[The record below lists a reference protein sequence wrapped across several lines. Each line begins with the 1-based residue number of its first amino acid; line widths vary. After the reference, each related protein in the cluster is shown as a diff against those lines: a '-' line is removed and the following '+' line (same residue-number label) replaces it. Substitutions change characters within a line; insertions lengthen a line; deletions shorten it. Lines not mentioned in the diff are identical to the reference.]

1 MIKRTT
7 KSRLLAAALLCL
19 PCLARADEP
28 GDRPVLPPIEPAPM
42 VQVLVDDPL
51 NSEQDKTDL
60 LIFHGRWDAL
70 PAAAELTPNQRAR
83 LALLKDELENPALH
97 DESADALLR
106 AEAALRRGEPE
117 TAIQL
122 LQGTETAQAALLA
135 SQAYEQ
141 LGQTTRAVELL
152 KPWRH
157 KLRGDQLNDPAELT
171 AAAEALVALARL
183 EGRPAQDYQ
192 LALNLLGRVRQEL
205 DPAYWPALIAEADL
219 LIEKD
224 NPSEGVDAL
233 TAALALNPVCGE
245 AWDRLGRLSVQGYAF
260 DRASAVIEKLR
271 GINPTHPMADLIE
284 ARSLLQQR
292 DVAGAK
298 ALVDAGL
305 SRFPNH
311 REWLALNAAAAALSY
326 DEPGTQV
333 ALDTFQN
340 VSPGNPLGYLTVG
353 TYLAAARQ
361 YAPAEAMLRRAV
373 ELAPNWPKPRIELGL
388 LLMQAAHD
396 EDAQRELAAATRLDP
411 FNKRANNQ
419 LAMLNDL
426 LAYDRIETEH
436 FLIRYKPGI
445 DEALARDMPEK
456 LEAIYRDITNA
467 FGHKPERI
475 TRIDLMPDEEHFAV
489 RITGMPD
496 IWTIAAAT
504 GDAIAMTPPREGPG
518 QHGGYDW
525 PNVVRHEFVH
535 TVTLDQTR
543 NRIPHWF
550 TEACAVS
557 QETAP
562 RSYDTCRLLAEALQK
577 DKLFALDQINW
588 GFIRPKTPTDRPL
601 AYAQSDWM
609 LEYIAVRYGHKAI
622 TDMLALYHDG
632 VPDTEALVR
641 VTGESAEA
649 FMSGFKAWASGQ
661 VKAWGLAQY
670 PASTRLTEVL
680 AGEGESADDAELNT
694 LLAEHPGH
702 PRLLRLIAERAL
714 TGGDTDAA
722 RRAVLRYADS
732 RPVDPWPH
740 RALVELALA
749 EGDLSSVLGSLES
762 IDQIEPSSGRWAHEL
777 AKAYRKDGN
786 YTQALAAIERALDR
800 EPYNATYR
808 ELAAAVALQV
818 QDNDRAIRH
827 IQAAALIEPGRAAHQ
842 LRLAALYHRMGQLD
856 EAAAAARRAL
866 ELDPASPAARFLK
879 PADH

>member
-1 MIKRTT
+1 
-7 KSRLLAAALLCL
+7 
-19 PCLARADEP
+19 
-28 GDRPVLPPIEPAPM
+28 
-42 VQVLVDDPL
+42 
-51 NSEQDKTDL
+51 
-60 LIFHGRWDAL
+60 
-70 PAAAELTPNQRAR
+70 
-83 LALLKDELENPALH
+83 
-97 DESADALLR
+97 
-106 AEAALRRGEPE
+106 
-117 TAIQL
+117 
-122 LQGTETAQAALLA
+122 
-135 SQAYEQ
+135 
-141 LGQTTRAVELL
+141 
-152 KPWRH
+152 
-157 KLRGDQLNDPAELT
+157 
-171 AAAEALVALARL
+171 
-183 EGRPAQDYQ
+183 YQ

-224 NPSEGVDAL
+224 NPSEGVNAL
-233 TAALALNPVCGE
+233 TAALALNPVCSE
-245 AWDRLGRLSVQGYAF
+245 AWERLGRLSVEGYAF
-260 DRASAVIEKLR
+260 DRASAVIEKLH

-326 DEPGTQV
+326 DEPGTQL

-340 VSPGNPLGYLTVG
+340 VSPGNPLAHLTVG

-436 FLIRYKPGI
+436 FLVRYKPGI

-525 PNVVRHEFVH
+525 PNVIRHEFVH

-622 TDMLALYHDG
+622 TDMLALYYDG

-641 VTGESAEA
+641 VTDESPEA
-649 FMSGFKAWASGQ
+649 FMSGFKAWAGGQ
-661 VKAWGLAQY
+661 VQAWGLAEY
-670 PASTRLTEVL
+670 PTGPRLAEVL
-680 AGEGESADDAELNT
+680 TGEGEPTNDDELNR
-694 LLAEHPGH
+694 LLTEHPGH
-702 PRLLRLIAERAL
+702 PDLLQLIAERVL
-714 TGGDTDAA
+714 NRDDPDAA
-722 RRAVLRYADS
+722 RRRCCAYADS
-732 RPVDPWPH
+732 RPVDPRPH
-740 RALVELALA
+740 RALVELSLA
-749 EGDLSSVLGSLES
+749 HGDLTGVLGSLES

-777 AKAYRKDGN
+777 AKAYRKNGD
-786 YTQALAAIERALDR
+786 YPQALAAIERALDR

-808 ELAAAVALQV
+808 ELAAAIALQV
-818 QDNDRAIRH
+818 QDNDRALRH
-827 IQAAALIEPGRAAHQ
+827 IHAAALIEPDRAAHQ

-856 EAAAAARRAL
+856 AADAAARRAL

-879 PADH
+879 PTD